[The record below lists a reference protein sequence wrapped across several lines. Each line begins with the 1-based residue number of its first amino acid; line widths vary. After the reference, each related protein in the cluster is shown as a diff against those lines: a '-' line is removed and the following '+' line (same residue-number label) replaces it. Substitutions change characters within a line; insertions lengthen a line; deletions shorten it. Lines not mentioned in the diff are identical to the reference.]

1 MTPSPGVY
9 IDIPTITSV
18 GELQIIG
25 HALFLIYSKI
35 RIALWGSCIAFLG
48 IKISVLISQFQ
59 RKKFGQIR
67 HSIIEISLLFKG
79 LAWKTHAE
87 FLHSVNF
94 QPMWPCLVLKGAYF
108 HAGYDKIS
116 FRLIQSR
123 FAELRAKDI
132 FARGLFRASRKVR
145 VGVTCKLCIERYYL
159 PLLNAT

>member
-1 MTPSPGVY
+1 METY
-9 IDIPTITSV
+9 IVNKTAFA
-18 GELQIIG
+18 E
-25 HALFLIYSKI
+25 FCFSK
-35 RIALWGSCIAFLG
+35 
-48 IKISVLISQFQ
+48 LISRSFVSNLCAKLS
-59 RKKFGQIR
+59 RGTG
-67 HSIIEISLLFKG
+67 L

-94 QPMWPCLVLKGAYF
+94 QPMWPCLVLKGACF

-132 FARGLFRASRKVR
+132 FARGLFRASPKVR